1 VAPSNVP
8 DGLRLVFKSDC
19 GKGGDWIETTDCS
32 EVEIGTSVEFRIEV
46 RASRCIQGPVQV
58 IIP

>member
-1 VAPSNVP
+1 
-8 DGLRLVFKSDC
+8 LVFKSDC